1 MQSHH
6 FYALPE
12 TSRLKG
18 RLVVIE
24 VNIVENIEMKLCSA
38 FDRA

>member
-12 TSRLKG
+12 ASRLKG
-18 RLVVIE
+18 RLVINE
-24 VNIVENIEMKLCSA
+24 INIVDDIGIKLCSA